1 MISQAG
7 NARAGMPEPRP
18 TALAYPRPRLDYLH
32 FLTSG
37 LFLVTMLVSIALVKF
52 GFAGLPARAYAA
64 GAIIAVTF
72 LASPWI
78 LGDAILRMRKAA
90 LLVAICAAIGVLSS
104 WLNDNAVAQIGRQ
117 LLEIHVQA
125 LVGLLAGACLVRTCG
140 PGGVA
145 RVMALA
151 VAISATV
158 AALQF
163 VGFGP
168 AWDIRSYL
176 QGLQPVELGP
186 ESVALVS
193 LTLRNRAMG
202 LSFSPVHLGTQ
213 ICLAFAI
220 WFSYLL
226 VRHPDLIKGRFDH
239 RLLTPIAL
247 FVLAAAV
254 SGNRSPLL
262 GMGLFILMYLFMVRP
277 VFATIGLFVFLP
289 FVVLLD
295 DILLVLADMGFRA
308 AQTNDGSSQNRGVLR
323 AFGFLLL
330 MDRPYGYGLGFN
342 STEYWFVFWDQLKT
356 YPNAVSIRVHAL
368 HNYFMMILNKYG
380 IIIVFVG
387 FYIINLFRNNV
398 FLLLAFTPYITH
410 IFYHN
415 DGPLQG
421 DFMIWYLLPA
431 ISIMQAA
438 ARAERRRITQQP

>member
-1 MISQAG
+1 MSSQATDIS
-7 NARAGMPEPRP
+7 RMLPEPGRP
-18 TALAYPRPRLDYLH
+18 ALAYPRPQVDYLYI
-32 FLTSG
+32 LTAA
-37 LFLVTMLVSIALVKF
+37 LFLLTMLVSIALVKF
-52 GFAGLPARAYAA
+52 GFGGLPARAYVA
-64 GAIIAVTF
+64 GAIIGTTF

-78 LGDAILRMRKAA
+78 LGDALVRMRKAA
-90 LLVAICAAIGVLSS
+90 LIVAICAAIGVLSS
-104 WLNDNAVAQIGRQ
+104 WLNDSPVAQIGRQ
-117 LLEIHVQA
+117 VLEIHVQA

-140 PGGVA
+140 PGAIA
-145 RVMALA
+145 RVMVIA
-151 VAISATV
+151 VGISGVV

-163 VGFGP
+163 VGLGA
-168 AWDIRSYL
+168 AWEIRAFL
-176 QGLQPVELGP
+176 QRLQPVELGP

-213 ICLAFAI
+213 ICLAFAV

-226 VRHPDLIKGRFDH
+226 VRYPDLIKGRIDH
-239 RLLTPIAL
+239 RLLVPIAL
-247 FVLAAAV
+247 FVLVAAV

-262 GMGLFILMYLFMVRP
+262 GMGVFILLYLFMVRP
-277 VFATIGLFVFLP
+277 VYATLGLLVFLP

-295 DILLVLADMGFRA
+295 DILQLLADMGVRA

-330 MDRPYGYGLGFN
+330 ADRPYGYGLSFN
-342 STEYWFVFWDQLKT
+342 STEYWFLFWDQLKT

-368 HNYFMMILNKYG
+368 HNYFMMIVNKYG
-380 IIIVFVG
+380 ILIVFVG
-387 FYIINLFRNNV
+387 IYIANMFRKNF

-431 ISIMQAA
+431 IAVTQTAA
-438 ARAERRRITQQP
+438 LEERKRLNAAG